1 MTEQNILQRL
11 SNVIVQKLPHFLSND
26 REQNPL
32 LRPTAMQT
40 AKALAD
46 FIEPKGV
53 SSCLPKIDVIPRTH
67 MLLIMDPYILFRK
80 VLASNNSFCS
90 V

>member
-1 MTEQNILQRL
+1 M
-11 SNVIVQKLPHFLSND
+11 QK
-26 REQNPL
+26 
-32 LRPTAMQT
+32 

-53 SSCLPKIDVIPRTH
+53 SSYLPKIDVIPRNQI
-67 MLLIMDPYILFRK
+67 LLIMDPYILFWK